1 MKMLKNTMIKKNNRN
16 IKKPTF
22 KLQRIKKIKVN

>member
-1 MKMLKNTMIKKNNRN
+1 MKMLKNTMIKKNRN
-16 IKKPTF
+16 IKKTTF